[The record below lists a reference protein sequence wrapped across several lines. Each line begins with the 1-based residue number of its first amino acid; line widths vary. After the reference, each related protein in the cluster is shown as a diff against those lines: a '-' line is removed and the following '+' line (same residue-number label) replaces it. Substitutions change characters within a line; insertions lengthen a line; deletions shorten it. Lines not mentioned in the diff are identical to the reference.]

1 MTKLLKTRNYFPLA
15 LSIAALGLSTAAMA
29 QVKVGVIQGLSGP
42 PAIVDFGESYL
53 QGIKLALVDYQARG
67 GKTKI
72 ELVIYDDEANP
83 QRAVS
88 LAQRLIQNDK
98 VPVVIGTV
106 SSGNVLAMS
115 PLFQKSGIPLM
126 AGPAV
131 VTNIT
136 SQFINEK
143 PSYIFRCSMVNKFE
157 IEALIDWAAASYKK
171 VGLIHSTTGAGI
183 FASNEIQE
191 GFKAKG
197 KALTVLEAAA
207 PGVSDLTPQM
217 VKMRDGGVELVLNFH
232 ESYELPFRPLARIN
246 YKPVI
251 AGPWG
256 LSSTKVPEIVGKD
269 AIEGAVMGQALDVST
284 PRAKSFDER
293 MKKEYGSAYRWPVV
307 ASLGYDAGQIVFK
320 AVDQVGKSDP
330 AAIRDAIENIDGIQ
344 AVSATPAKPF
354 AAGDHECLDKK
365 DVFLGV
371 WKAGVVT
378 RLK

>member
-1 MTKLLKTRNYFPLA
+1 MKLLNARNYLPLA
-15 LSIAALGLSTAAMA
+15 LSIAALGLPAAAMA
-29 QVKVGVIQGLSGP
+29 QIKVGVIQGLSGP

-53 QGIKLALVDYQARG
+53 QGIKLALIDYQARG
-67 GKTKI
+67 AKTKI

-197 KALTVLEAAA
+197 MALAVLEAAA

-217 VKMRDGGVELVLNFH
+217 VKMRDAGVELVLNFH

-246 YKPVI
+246 YKPVV

-284 PRAKSFDER
+284 PRAKAFDER

-320 AVDQVGKSDP
+320 AVEQVGKSDP

-354 AAGDHECLDKK
+354 AVGDHECLDKK